1 MKLSLA
7 TMVAV
12 AAANDKKVP
21 PRHPLNRLNKLKMFY
36 EAFGDDVVKSRTS
49 EGVAERFVAR
59 FAEGMCGNF
68 ENAFNRDNCGYYD
81 SGSKHGGPDPNP
93 ELRPN
98 GKPRNRRDDDEEP
111 EVEADFEDL
120 AAFCAE
126 NAGDFTNGEAV
137 FCCNLS
143 KDKPQYTNGADYCEG
158 VNAAAMRSGKGNA
171 YDRLASEPSLR
182 WRQITTGTRKWVE
195 RYINNCGGQRKNNL
209 GVKRV
214 RKVYKKWNEKLNL

>member
-21 PRHPLNRLNKLKMFY
+21 PRHPLNRLNKLKKFY
-36 EAFGDDVVKSRTS
+36 EGFAADIVASRIS
-49 EGVAERFVAR
+49 EKAADR
-59 FAEGMCGNF
+59 FAARYTKMCDGF
-68 ENAFNRDNCGYYD
+68 QAAFDRPNCGYYD
-81 SGSKHGGPDPNP
+81 DSSKHGGPDPNP
-93 ELRPN
+93 NVRPN
-98 GKPRNRRDDDEEP
+98 GKPRNRRDDDDESEI
-111 EVEADFEDL
+111 EADFEDL

-126 NAGDFTNGEAV
+126 NAGDFTDGEAV

-143 KDKPQYTNGADYCEG
+143 NDGYTNGVDYCDG
-158 VNAAAMRSGKGNA
+158 VNQGAMRSGKGNA
-171 YDRLASEPSLR
+171 YDRLSQEPSLK

-195 RYINNCGGQRKNNL
+195 RYINNCGGQRNNKV

-214 RKVYKKWNEKLNL
+214 RNVYNKWQERLNL

>member
-21 PRHPLNRLNKLKMFY
+21 PRHPLNRLNKIKSFY
-36 EAFGDDVVKSRTS
+36 RAFGADVVASRIS
-49 EGVAERFVAR
+49 EKAGDRFANRFVK
-59 FAEGMCGNF
+59 MCENF

-81 SGSKHGGPDPNP
+81 DSSKHGGPDPNP
-93 ELRPN
+93 NVRPN
-98 GKPRNRRDDDEEP
+98 GKPRNRRDDDDEP
-111 EVEADFEDL
+111 EIEADFEDL

-126 NAGDFTNGEAV
+126 NAGDFTDGEAV

-143 KDKPQYTNGADYCEG
+143 NDDHTNGVDYCDG
-158 VNAAAMRSGKGNA
+158 VNQGAMRSSKGNA
-171 YDRLASEPSLR
+171 YDRLSNVPSLK

-209 GVKRV
+209 GVKRA
-214 RKVYKKWNEKLNL
+214 RKIYKKWNDKLNL